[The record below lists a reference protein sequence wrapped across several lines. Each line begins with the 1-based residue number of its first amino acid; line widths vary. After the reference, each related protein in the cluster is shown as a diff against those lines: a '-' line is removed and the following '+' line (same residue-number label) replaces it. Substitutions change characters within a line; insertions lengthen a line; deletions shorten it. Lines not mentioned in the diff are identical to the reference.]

1 MTPLRLAFMG
11 TPDFA
16 VPALEALIAA
26 GYDLVA
32 VYTQP
37 PRPAGRGQAMRRS
50 AVHEAAEKH
59 GINVRHPASLKSA
72 AEQQAFADLKLD
84 IAVVAAYG
92 LILPKAILTAP
103 RLGCLN
109 IHASL
114 LPRWRGAA
122 PIHRAIMAGDSETGI
137 TIMEMDEGLDTG
149 AILMQEAV
157 PITPGTTTEALHD
170 TLAALGAKLI
180 VYAIDGRAIGR
191 LKPKPQ
197 PAEGVTYAKK
207 LTREEGLIDWRKS
220 ATALACQVRAMT
232 PWPGAYF
239 EHDGQRFKVLAAE
252 ASLPLARKL
261 PGMVLD
267 DKLLIACGEGALQLR
282 RLQREGKAAMDA
294 EAFLRGFNLPFGTL
308 LSSGSSRDLS
318 GGDDIKS

>member
-1 MTPLRLAFMG
+1 MTALRLAFMG

-16 VPALEALIAA
+16 VPTLEALVAA
-26 GYDLVA
+26 GYDVVA

-37 PRPAGRGQAMRRS
+37 PRPAGRGQAKRRS

-59 GINVRHPASLKSA
+59 GIEVRHPASLKAA

-84 IAVVAAYG
+84 VAVVAAYG
-92 LILPKAILTAP
+92 LILPKGILAAP

-122 PIHRAIMAGDSETGI
+122 PIQRAIMAGDSETGI
-137 TIMEMDEGLDTG
+137 TIMQMDEGLDTG
-149 AILMQEAV
+149 AMLMQESV
-157 PITPGTTTEALHD
+157 PIAPGTTTDALHD

-180 VYAIDGRAIGR
+180 VYAIDGLAIGR
-191 LKPKPQ
+191 LKAKPQ

-239 EHDGQRFKVLAAE
+239 EYDGQRIKILAAE

-282 RLQREGKAAMDA
+282 RLQRESKAALDA
-294 EAFLRGFNLPFGTL
+294 EAFLRGFPLPFGTL
-308 LSSGSSRDLS
+308 LSSGET
-318 GGDDIKS
+318 GGDGAAS